1 MPRGDGLKILAGDI
15 GGTNTRLAVLRSRPD
30 GGFDELDREVFS
42 SQDFGS
48 LEEAM
53 CAYRRDKAADCA
65 VASIGVAG
73 PVFSRR
79 CQATNLPW
87 VVDADDLELRL
98 GLRRVELLNDL
109 EAQAYGIAA
118 LDQKHLLTLHAGEP
132 QPGNAAMIAAG
143 TGLGQAGLY
152 FDGHRLTPFAT
163 EGGHSDFAARN
174 EREYRLLRF
183 LQKRLAG
190 RVSWERVLSGPGLVN
205 LFDFMVEVE
214 NCEPQDELRARMEI
228 GDPAAE
234 ISSAA
239 MAGTCQAA
247 EAALDLF
254 VELLGSESANLAL
267 KLMARGGVFL
277 GGGIAPKIL
286 DRLRRPGFLEAFC
299 SKGRMRP
306 ILERMP
312 IVVVLASDTA
322 LLGAAHYLTLNGSD
336 STRRPAWR
344 SYTGSTGPAGLRP
357 G

>member
-1 MPRGDGLKILAGDI
+1 MKILAGDI

-30 GGFDELDREVFS
+30 GGFDELDRQVLP

-48 LEEAM
+48 LEEALG
-53 CAYRRDKAADCA
+53 AYRRETAADCE

-87 VVDADDLELRL
+87 VIDADHLELRL

-118 LDQKHLLTLHAGEP
+118 LDQKQLLTLHAGEP

-174 EREYRLLRF
+174 EREYRLLCF
-183 LQKRLAG
+183 LQQRFGG

-234 ISSAA
+234 ISQAA
-239 MAGTCQAA
+239 MAGSCIAA

-286 DRLRRPGFLEAFC
+286 DHLRHPAFLEAFC

-312 IVVVLASDTA
+312 IVVVLAPDTA
-322 LLGAAHYLTLNGSD
+322 LLGAAHFITLNGSA
-336 STRRPAWR
+336 PAPSDTHR
-344 SYTGSTGPAGLRP
+344 AIASYMGPGDLRP

>member
-1 MPRGDGLKILAGDI
+1 MKILAGDI
-15 GGTNTRLAVLRSRPD
+15 GGTNTRLAVLHSRPD
-30 GGFDELDREVFS
+30 GGFDELDRRTLPS
-42 SQDFGS
+42 SEFDS
-48 LEEAM
+48 LEEAL
-53 CAYRRDKAADCA
+53 CSYRRDFAADCE
-65 VASIGVAG
+65 VASLGVAG
-73 PVFSRR
+73 PVFKRR

-87 VVDADDLELRL
+87 VIDADDLEMRL

-118 LDQKHLLTLHAGEP
+118 LDQKQLLTLHAGEP

-163 EGGHSDFAARN
+163 EGGHADFAPRD
-174 EREYRLLRF
+174 EREFSLLLFLKQRF
-183 LQKRLAG
+183 GG

-205 LFDFMVEVE
+205 LFDFVVEVE
-214 NCEPQDELRARMEI
+214 SCEPQDDLRQRMEL

-234 ISSAA
+234 ISKAA
-239 MAGTCQAA
+239 MAGTCLAA

-286 DRLRRPGFLEAFC
+286 DHLRRPAFLEAFC
-299 SKGRMRP
+299 DKGRMRP

-312 IVVVLASDTA
+312 IVVVLAPDTA
-322 LLGAAHYLTLNGSD
+322 LLGAAHYLSLNGSGA
-336 STRRPAWR
+336 SRGHERRPIA
-344 SYTGSTGPAGLRP
+344 GSVGPAGLRP